1 MCAISALLF
10 SVASGYTYFMYK
22 SLERC
27 FGSNDVCCVRICF
40 GRLNTST
47 SKLTCIINGPFNP
60 CYLPFRFGSF
70 PRKDVPRPDFLKGVA
85 GGW

>member
-1 MCAISALLF
+1 MRYLCLAIQCGKWVHLF
-10 SVASGYTYFMYK
+10 HVQK
-22 SLERC
+22 VW
-27 FGSNDVCCVRICF
+27 NDVLVQTMFATYIF
-40 GRLNTST
+40 GRFNT